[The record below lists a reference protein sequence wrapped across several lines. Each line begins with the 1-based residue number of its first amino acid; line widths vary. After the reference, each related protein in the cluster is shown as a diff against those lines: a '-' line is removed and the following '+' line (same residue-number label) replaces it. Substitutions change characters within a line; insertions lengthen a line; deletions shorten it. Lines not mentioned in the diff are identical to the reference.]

1 MPTLELLKSL
11 ADETR
16 LRIVNLLAEAGDMCA
31 CEIEAVL
38 GINQSNASRHLSRLR
53 SAGVLADERQ
63 GHWVHFALRSEHHDG
78 RSLVHDAIAL
88 ARSEM
93 EILGRDLDRLAAY
106 RRSGHSCESIREWA
120 EANAP

>member
-1 MPTLELLKSL
+1 MSTLELLKSL

-38 GINQSNASRHLSRLR
+38 GINQSNASRHLSKLR
-53 SAGVLADERQ
+53 AAGVLEDNRQ
-63 GHWVHFALRSEHHDG
+63 GHWVHFALQSEHRDG
-78 RSLVHDAIAL
+78 GSLVHDAIGS

-93 EILGRDLDRLAAY
+93 EILRRDLDRLAAY
-106 RRSGHSCESIREWA
+106 RRSGFSCETIREWA
-120 EANAP
+120 ETNAS